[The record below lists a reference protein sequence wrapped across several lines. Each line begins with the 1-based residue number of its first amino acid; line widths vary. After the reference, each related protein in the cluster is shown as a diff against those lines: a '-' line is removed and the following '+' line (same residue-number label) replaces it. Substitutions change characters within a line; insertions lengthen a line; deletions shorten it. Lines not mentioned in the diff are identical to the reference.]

1 MLENLKGSFLDYM
14 HALSMYDYIAF
25 GWLLFLFLIILT
37 LAILLGRKKP
47 RLAIVLIMI
56 TILLMFVAPFGLK
69 YFLDNT
75 VRKVDVVV
83 DKVSKLHFA
92 SSLIVAGHL
101 SNDGKVPF
109 QKCRI
114 NAKVFKIDENKYKNM
129 LNNLKPL
136 RNKTIVVDKNI
147 SQGEEAVFKIVFEN
161 FKTTKDYNVS
171 LSAEC
176 Y

>member
-1 MLENLKGSFLDYM
+1 MIENLKGSFLDYL
-14 HALSMYDYIAF
+14 HALTLYDYAAF

-47 RLAIVLIMI
+47 RLAISLII
-56 TILLMFVAPFGLK
+56 VTILLMFVAPFGLK
-69 YFLDNT
+69 YFLDKT
-75 VRKVDVVV
+75 VRKVDVVM
-83 DKVSKLHFA
+83 DKVSKLNYA
-92 SSLIVAGHL
+92 SSLIVLGHL

-109 QKCRI
+109 KKCRI

-129 LNNLKPL
+129 LNSLKPL
-136 RNKTIVVDKNI
+136 RNKTIVLDKNI
-147 SQGEEAVFKIVFEN
+147 SEGEEAVFKIVFEN
-161 FKTTKDYNVS
+161 FKTTKEYNVS